1 MKYGISTTSE
11 DAVIDSIV
19 KDELTGGGGGR
30 GNSGSNGSPRVA
42 TKVVPDSAA
51 EAATSTTVE
60 APTAATTM
68 MEGPA
73 RPGVKH
79 DVEAVVF
86 SIQFYGKT
94 VGEVGL
100 MNQDLAQLDWK
111 KFKSYLFQNLLSM
124 NHQENICVSYNDD
137 EGDKL
142 PIESD
147 EEYQEALK
155 IAKKK
160 AEAHDKMVLDITR
173 QGGLPTVLSFV
184 SSGIKRVSSSP
195 PKEGGIS
202 FFKASSPPKESSGF
216 MAKAVGTERKL
227 FTGIFSPDR
236 GPIPG
241 HVKGVWGYNCDEAL
255 DNDKPFTTATEPTA
269 IPTACAHFE
278 SGPPLQDLQNSSPK
292 LLYKYKSDASS
303 HSVKTKPLNIPTSQ
317 DVFGAGS
324 GQLPDGGARPRVT
337 QKQRHDTEHPPQWF
351 TSYMSK
357 FRTEFSEEVSQQ
369 VVAKVTEALLDVR
382 STSPTV
388 AQGNSMDLLTNK
400 MSFCHLDITGKQMT
414 PHPGCFPKDSLEN
427 QGPRVVDTVKTNL
440 DSSCCDHKSK
450 VKDKME
456 DLHSILQDSNSE
468 ARVKKS
474 KEKVEGADTGAKRKK
489 FAREEEK
496 LFRKQEKV
504 DERLTKLQ
512 EKLVERLHKKQ
523 EKVEEKILKKQ
534 EKLTEKILK
543 QQEKVE
549 KKKLVSKYADEM
561 DKASRTQEKVLAKM
575 EGLRKKQACSPEEFN
590 KLRKMVNKHHRVIA
604 AEHRQQRRN
613 DRKTGN
619 WKAGKSKKLSIDNMG
634 FPVDASLLHAALQE
648 LEALAEDSPTEG
660 SGGGTTR
667 GYDAL
672 YLKDITYPDGSEVLP
687 GKEFVKTWRVV
698 NSGVMPWNDKTILC
712 KWTQVRFR
720 GSPAGWKLKP
730 SLKKVVCPPL
740 QPGQEGDISITF
752 TAPSEPGW
760 YATHWRFCQRGRVF
774 GNQMWCAVHVTE
786 DPNFRLNPH
795 WCKSLENSDD
805 EQRPEQMPVLSDT
818 LKDDSVLRGAP
829 TQRSYTQIS
838 SGLTCEPRGHPRE
851 DLCVH
856 PDFSSQVDLE
866 VGIVENYYDAEDPA
880 QKELSTSLQ
889 CMTLSCPDVVSD
901 AVDTKRIEQDLIS
914 FEEDAEVVSS
924 GASTPEIIHSIPQPH
939 AVVPLKEMAKES
951 VESLRESSVGKDQ
964 QAGKKLQNGHNA
976 ILSTLQADALSISS
990 GSFSELDSEDQAIL
1004 NESDT
1009 ELSDHEYYVVNLPEC
1024 FNMNSSHMDLVGA
1037 ELLES
1042 SETAPDIYNEAE
1054 LPNSA
1059 YHEADRPESPGFLTA
1074 DEDDRTTTA
1083 VSELPDDQTE
1093 RIPVTLSSSNA
1104 SREDSDART
1113 VEVFPA
1119 EKSTTQDCI
1128 RSQNDDSHKTEINK
1142 TSNPHPPPETK
1153 PFMEIPAEA
1162 LRTNLAYTVHKQIRT
1177 SVGGSDPD
1185 AHSQEQNQATWVTGS
1200 DDVQGVVCEQPSSAQ
1215 HKEPGRTSRIRSGA
1229 ALSDDKEAATKQI
1242 PELRE
1247 LPVDLVGAL
1256 PDELVSIIPE
1266 DLVRGVWNT
1275 ARTLITRINQEMLSP
1290 SADSPGRVYRT
1301 DDNPANESQCP
1312 QPEVTPEPVA
1322 TVQESTPSQPEV
1334 NQCSR
1339 PPLTNI
1345 PDNLMLN
1352 EHNRPQSSN
1361 TPTT

>member
-236 GPIPG
+236 
-241 HVKGVWGYNCDEAL
+241 
-255 DNDKPFTTATEPTA
+255 
-269 IPTACAHFE
+269 
-278 SGPPLQDLQNSSPK
+278 
-292 LLYKYKSDASS
+292 
-303 HSVKTKPLNIPTSQ
+303 
-317 DVFGAGS
+317 GS

-1256 PDELVSIIPE
+1256 PDEL
-1266 DLVRGVWNT
+1266 
-1275 ARTLITRINQEMLSP
+1275 EMLSP

-1322 TVQESTPSQPEV
+1322 TVQESTPSQPEQERTPLPPPMQQLEDMGFSNREV
-1334 NQCSR
+1334 NQR
-1339 PPLTNI
+1339 LLTKY
-1345 PDNLMLN
+1345 DNDVSCAVAELIVLN
-1352 EHNRPQSSN
+1352 CQ
-1361 TPTT
+1361 

>member
-236 GPIPG
+236 
-241 HVKGVWGYNCDEAL
+241 
-255 DNDKPFTTATEPTA
+255 
-269 IPTACAHFE
+269 
-278 SGPPLQDLQNSSPK
+278 
-292 LLYKYKSDASS
+292 
-303 HSVKTKPLNIPTSQ
+303 
-317 DVFGAGS
+317 GS